1 MKRIFHL
8 AAGVAL
14 SLSVLGSAP
23 PPRMATAPDD
33 SAILHRFDDLVG
45 VDIACAQLAAERGHS
60 AEVKA
65 FARSLVSEHGL
76 ARQLARD
83 VAAMMNVT
91 LKPSP
96 DGARRAEH
104 ERTLKALRERPDVAF
119 DVLFLRH
126 EVEYHRNVVDV
137 INREWIPAA
146 KHADLSALLTQV
158 GPAFEGHVKMAEAL
172 LAKLGPNR

>member
-1 MKRIFHL
+1 MRRVFQI
-8 AAGVAL
+8 AAVVGL

-23 PPRMATAPDD
+23 PWHPGAVPDD
-33 SAILHRFDDLVG
+33 ADILNRFDTLVG

-65 FARSLVSEHGL
+65 FARTLVSEHGV

-83 VAAMMNVT
+83 VASMMNVT
-91 LKPSP
+91 LKPSS

-104 ERTLKALRERPDVAF
+104 ERTLKALRERPDIAF
-119 DVLFLRH
+119 DVLFVRH
-126 EVEYHRNVVDV
+126 QVEYRRELVNF
-137 INREWIPAA
+137 INKEWMPAA

-158 GPAFEGHVKMAEAL
+158 GPAFEGHLTTAEAL
-172 LAKLGPNR
+172 LQKLLAR

>member
-1 MKRIFHL
+1 MNRGFQL
-8 AAGVAL
+8 AAVVGL
-14 SLSVLGSAP
+14 SLSVLGSASP
-23 PPRMATAPDD
+23 WHPWTVPDD
-33 SAILHRFDDLVG
+33 AGILNRFDDLVA

-60 AEVKA
+60 SDVKA
-65 FARSLVSEHGL
+65 FGRTLVSEHGL

-119 DVLFLRH
+119 DVLFVRH
-126 EVEYHRNVVDV
+126 EVEYHKELVDL
-137 INREWIPAA
+137 INKEWIPAA
-146 KHADLSALLTQV
+146 KHADLSALLVQV
-158 GPAFEGHVKMAEAL
+158 GPAFDGHRAMAEAL
-172 LAKLGPNR
+172 LQKLVPSR

>member
-1 MKRIFHL
+1 MKRIFQL
-8 AAGVAL
+8 AAGVGL

-23 PPRMATAPDD
+23 PPRMATVPDD
-33 SAILHRFDDLVG
+33 AGILNRFVDLVS

-65 FARSLVSEHGL
+65 FDRTLVNEHGT

-104 ERTLKALRERPDVAF
+104 ERTLKALRERPDAAF
-119 DVLFLRH
+119 DVLFTRH
-126 EVEYHRNVVDV
+126 EVDYHKEVVDL
-137 INREWIPAA
+137 ITKEWIPAS
-146 KHADLSALLTQV
+146 KHADLIALLVQV
-158 GPAFEGHVKMAEAL
+158 GPAFDGHRTMAEAL
-172 LAKLGPNR
+172 WQKLVPR